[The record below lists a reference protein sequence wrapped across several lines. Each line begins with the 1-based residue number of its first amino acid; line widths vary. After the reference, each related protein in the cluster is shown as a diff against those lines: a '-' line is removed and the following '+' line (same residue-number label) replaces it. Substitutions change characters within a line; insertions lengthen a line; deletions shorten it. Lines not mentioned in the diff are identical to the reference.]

1 SPILENIVTW
11 HERDLANSANERY
24 IYPEVFLTIDQILND
39 FDFVVSGLIIR
50 EDRIKQNLEMSKGLV
65 MAEAIMTQIV
75 KNGMNRQEAHE
86 VLRKNSMESFEK
98 DKNLFDVLK
107 KDTTVTKFI
116 AEKDLKEIFDNPQN
130 YLGTAREQVEIVILA
145 AKKAI
150 TK

>member
-1 SPILENIVTW
+1 
-11 HERDLANSANERY
+11 
-24 IYPEVFLTIDQILND
+24 
-39 FDFVVSGLIIR
+39 
-50 EDRIKQNLEMSKGLV
+50 
-65 MAEAIMTQIV
+65 EAIMTQIV

-98 DKNLFDVLK
+98 DKHLFDVLK

>member
-1 SPILENIVTW
+1 
-11 HERDLANSANERY
+11 
-24 IYPEVFLTIDQILND
+24 
-39 FDFVVSGLIIR
+39 
-50 EDRIKQNLEMSKGLV
+50 
-65 MAEAIMTQIV
+65 MTQIV